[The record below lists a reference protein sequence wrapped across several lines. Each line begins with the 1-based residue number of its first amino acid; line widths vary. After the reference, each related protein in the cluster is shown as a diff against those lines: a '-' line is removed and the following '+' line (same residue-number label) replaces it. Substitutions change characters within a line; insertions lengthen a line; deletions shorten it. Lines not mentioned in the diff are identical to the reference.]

1 MYFEK
6 VTIFINSYRYDK
18 MLQCWR
24 CGQWFHEGCV
34 QVLQYPLLYGDRFYL
49 FTCSVCNHGLEFV
62 RWGLLLIFCFCH
74 CTKRF
79 MKLHQPSTNTLFSC
93 RRLDLNWCTIVH
105 LVLFNLSQSRMR
117 KYYDLDSEIMPFLN
131 EHWDCLQLH
140 QLSDT
145 QQRER

>member
-1 MYFEK
+1 MVSRRMRPSPSISFALRRS
-6 VTIFINSYRYDK
+6 VLSLRMLRLQSWTGVRQVRQAAAASLWTRSDSCHQYRHYHFF
-18 MLQCWR
+18 W
-24 CGQWFHEGCV
+24 H
-34 QVLQYPLLYGDRFYL
+34 
-49 FTCSVCNHGLEFV
+49 
-62 RWGLLLIFCFCH
+62 
-74 CTKRF
+74 
-79 MKLHQPSTNTLFSC
+79 

-145 QQRER
+145 QPRERCAHFTLLFNHNGFSHFEF

>member
-1 MYFEK
+1 MRSMVSRRMRPSPSIPF
-6 VTIFINSYRYDK
+6 T
-18 MLQCWR
+18 LWR
-24 CGQWFHEGCV
+24 SI
-34 QVLQYPLLYGDRFYL
+34 LPFYL
-49 FTCSVCNHGLEFV
+49 LSLQSWFRICKV
-62 RWGLLLIFCFCH
+62 RPAFDFLLLSF